1 MPIKM
6 LLSND
11 FIVLQVIKKK
21 KNVEVFLIIARSH
34 NYWKK
39 NVITWNV

>member
-1 MPIKM
+1 MLLKMTNKRMPIKM

-21 KNVEVFLIIARSH
+21 KVEVFLIIARSH
-34 NYWKK
+34 NY
-39 NVITWNV
+39 